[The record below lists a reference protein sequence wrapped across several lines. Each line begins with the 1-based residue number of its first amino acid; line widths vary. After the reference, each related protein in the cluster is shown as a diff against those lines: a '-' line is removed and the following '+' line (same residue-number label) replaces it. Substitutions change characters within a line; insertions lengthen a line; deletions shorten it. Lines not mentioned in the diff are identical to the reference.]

1 MTQPYERQ
9 SDILKLVERLDI
21 SPSMYKNAEEKYH
34 ALADFLEE
42 CGIEAEI
49 YPQGSFA
56 LGTIVRPSAKD
67 PNAAY
72 DLDFICRVKQTRD
85 EIAPS
90 ELRRKIQNALK
101 SDERY
106 SKRLVVCD
114 ECFTIKY
121 ADLGDVSFSIDVV
134 PASDES
140 VARKQELSRKCERP
154 DLLDTAIAIP
164 RHNGGSNYDWL
175 TNNPRGF
182 RTWFEEINEPFRAFN
197 RDKHRR
203 DFLNTNSQIY
213 ASVDEIPE
221 GIERSA
227 MQRVVQILKYHR
239 DVYYLKLH
247 GKDADDLKPISAI
260 INTLVAEISKSANS
274 EFGVFQL
281 LKFVLDEL
289 SIYAKHQ
296 TLTVNEFAR
305 QFGARSAIKKDKD
318 SGRWVIQNP
327 ANPEDNLADKWNEN
341 AEIPKFFFKWI
352 EACASDLIESMTI
365 LDEKFR
371 TRMENAFG
379 SAAIQNVWGDK
390 YKSASHPAP
399 KPITT
404 NPKPYRA

>member
-21 SPSMYKNAEEKYH
+21 SPSMYKNAEDKYH
-34 ALADFLEE
+34 ALADFLEK
-42 CGIEAEI
+42 CGIEADI

-56 LGTIVRPSAKD
+56 LGTVVRPSAKD

-72 DLDFICRVKQTRD
+72 DLDFICLVKQTRD

-90 ELRRKIQNALK
+90 KLRQNIQDALE

-106 SKRLVVCD
+106 KKRLEVCD

-121 ADLGDVSFSIDVV
+121 ADLGDISFSIDVV
-134 PASDES
+134 PATNES
-140 VARKQELSRKCERP
+140 LARKRELSGKCVRP
-154 DLLDTAIAIP
+154 DLLGTAIAIP
-164 RHNGGSNYDWL
+164 RHNGERNYDWI
-175 TNNPRGF
+175 TNNPKGF
-182 RTWFEEINEPFRAFN
+182 RTWFEEINGPFHAFN
-197 RDKHRR
+197 RDKRRR
-203 DFLNTNSQIY
+203 DFFIANTQIY

-221 GIERSA
+221 GLERSA
-227 MQRVVQILKYHR
+227 MQRVIQILKYHR
-239 DVYYLKLH
+239 DVYYLKLPH
-247 GKDADDLKPISAI
+247 KDHDDLKPISAI
-260 INTLVAEISKSANS
+260 INTLVADISKSANP
-274 EFGVFQL
+274 EFGVFEL

-289 SIYAKHQ
+289 SIYAQHQ
-296 TLTVNEFAR
+296 TLTTDEFVR
-305 QFGARSAIKKDKD
+305 QFGTRSAVKKDKN

-341 AEIPKFFFKWI
+341 PEIPKFFFKWI
-352 EACASDLIESMTI
+352 EACASDLIESMTV
-365 LDEKFR
+365 LDDKFR

-379 SAAIQNVWGDK
+379 SIAIQNIWGDK
-390 YKSASHPAP
+390 YKSANHPAP

>member
-1 MTQPYERQ
+1 MIQSYERQ
-9 SDILKLVERLDI
+9 SDILKLIERLDI
-21 SPSMYKNAEEKYH
+21 SPTMYRNAEEKYH
-34 ALADFLEE
+34 ALADFLEK

-56 LGTIVRPSAKD
+56 LGTVVRPSAKD

-72 DLDFICRVKQTRD
+72 DLDFICRLKQTRG

-90 ELRRKIQNALK
+90 ELRRKIQDALE

-106 SKRLVVCD
+106 KKRLEVCD

-121 ADLGDVSFSIDVV
+121 ADEGNIKFSIDVV
-134 PASDES
+134 PAADES
-140 VARKQELSRKCERP
+140 IARKQELSIKCERP
-154 DLLDTAIAIP
+154 DLLGTAIAIP
-164 RHNGGSNYDWL
+164 RHDGERNYDWL

-197 RDKHRR
+197 RDERR
-203 DFLNTNSQIY
+203 REFFNANTQIY

-221 GIERSA
+221 GLERSA
-227 MQRVVQILKYHR
+227 MQRVIQILKYHR
-239 DVYYLKLH
+239 DVYYLKLPR
-247 GKDADDLKPISAI
+247 KDSDDLKPISAI
-260 INTLVAEISKSANS
+260 INTLVAEISKLANP
-274 EFGVFQL
+274 EYGVFEL

-296 TLTVNEFAR
+296 ALTVNEFAR

-341 AEIPKFFFKWI
+341 PEIPKFFFKWI

-365 LDEKFR
+365 LDDKFR

-379 SAAIQNVWGDK
+379 PAAIQDVWGNK
-390 YKSASHPAP
+390 YRSASHSVP
-399 KPITT
+399 KPIVT
-404 NPKPYRA
+404 NPKPYRV